1 MQEKQVAVDF
11 FVQLEMT
18 VGSQYMLHIVKYV
31 VERGNL
37 TNPDAFIKR
46 LTDDLPGEREDIMA
60 IAEQLINRGVQQ
72 GMQQGVLEGKL
83 EVACSLMARGYA
95 LSAIAEITGL
105 SIDVLQMH
113 LMGSAKN

>member
-1 MQEKQVAVDF
+1 M
-11 FVQLEMT
+11 EMT

-46 LTDDLPGEREDIMA
+46 LTDDLPGEREDIMT

-72 GMQQGVLEGKL
+72 GMQQGMQQGVQQGVLEGKL

-113 LMGSAKN
+113 LTGSAKN